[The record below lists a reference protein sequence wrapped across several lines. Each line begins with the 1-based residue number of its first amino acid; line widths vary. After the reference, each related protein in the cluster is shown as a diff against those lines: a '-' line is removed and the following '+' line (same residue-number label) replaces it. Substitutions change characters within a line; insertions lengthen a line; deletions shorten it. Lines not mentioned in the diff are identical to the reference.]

1 MILSLVKRINP
12 FSSEKNPSK
21 YSPKSDKN
29 ELFEKFKLFAFN
41 IIPIKGETD
50 KKELS
55 LCHKL

>member
-12 FSSEKNPSK
+12 FSSEKKNHQNIHPNRTRMNFL
-21 YSPKSDKN
+21 KS
-29 ELFEKFKLFAFN
+29 LFAFN